1 MKRLTYFLI
10 LIFFSLNIFATP
22 RNLELQHIDL
32 PESISSKQVTCF
44 LEDDL
49 GFMWIGLS
57 SGLVRYDGYR
67 SEKMMQY
74 NIRHLIM
81 DQDKNVW
88 VATFSEIYKY
98 DVEECSFKRIDLALG
113 SKFTPFSMTLS
124 SKGEV
129 VVSTNKGFHIINT
142 ATEKVVSYQHH
153 KGIDKGLSDNIV
165 RVIYE
170 DKQGDFW
177 IGTHDQLNKLDR
189 KTETF
194 TRYRLQDKSEVYK
207 KNNLIL
213 DIISL
218 SDKDDDQL
226 LIGTETGIALFNT
239 KTGAFKKYH
248 QKNDEKT
255 LSNDVIKSLCKIN
268 SNEVWVGTGY
278 GLNIFSLKTFTFQR
292 YFADFNN
299 HYSISSNIVND
310 IYKDRSGTIW
320 IGTNNGV
327 DNITFLDNAF
337 KTNIFPHSEK
347 FLQRGISV
355 RNFAEDK
362 KGNIWLAT
370 SNHGLIKYDKE
381 KDEYEYFKVPR
392 ILHSSVKQVLV
403 DKENKVWIVTVGG
416 LNVYDQKTK
425 KMYAYVADISNDLA
439 LQTNYLFCIS
449 ESPKG
454 QIWLGSMYG
463 IYKVNQKENNKI
475 EFVNF
480 KRDDDNE
487 NSISGNYISN
497 IIFQDNEN
505 PWIATG
511 DGVNYFNLSQGKF
524 YKYLINN
531 EVRVVNLNQLLV
543 DKEGIVWGSSRK
555 KIYKFDKNNKEF
567 VEKFSTDNIIRSFQI
582 EGNELWYATNVNI
595 NVYNFSTANNLVLSS
610 TRTGIKNFNRVA
622 TAKLDGRIY
631 FGGLSGYVSF
641 LPNEVNKKSIEP
653 IVRITGLKVSNKE
666 IKAHYELNDRV
677 LYTTNLNKVKEVTL
691 NHEENTFTIYFSAMD
706 FRENNTH
713 SYQFKLEGLQDEWE
727 TMSGLTDFVSYNKI
741 KPGKYTFKVRASN
754 NFGEF
759 GEKYTTLDFVINP
772 PLWATWW
779 AKTIYFTMLCL
790 LFFIARK
797 ISVKNVKVQNKMHL
811 EQVEREK
818 SEEVNQMKIKFFT
831 NISHELRTPLTLISS
846 PLDELE
852 TIEVDTQKLKLI
864 QIIQRNTARLSRMV
878 NQVLDLRKI
887 DQGAEKLSIEE
898 YDIVRLS
905 RNITHDFMETAL
917 QRNIDL
923 NFNTNQPE
931 GIMWFDL
938 EKLEKVVYNLIS
950 NSLKY
955 TPDNGTIGVRMD
967 VAKAN
972 HPYRKIPLTDYQQ
985 IIISDSGIGI
995 PKDLQSQI
1003 FERFTN
1009 IQMDNFMGQ
1018 QGTGIG
1024 LSLVHDYVKMH
1035 GGWVE
1040 LKSEEGNGSEFTVY
1054 LPLSKTFI
1062 EDYEEK
1068 HIEKEIVEE
1077 EYHHEEEIVEE
1088 EIEMSLDKGGK
1099 EKILVVEDDRDMQ
1112 SFLVH
1117 CLEETYQIITANNGR
1132 EGWEKAKKEMPDLI
1146 LSDVMMPEM
1155 DGIEFCTKAKSDL
1168 LTNHIPFV
1176 LLTAKGGIDNKK
1188 DGIEHGADDY
1198 IAKPFNVDYLRV
1210 RVNNILTQREKLR
1223 ESFRREMK
1231 TQPNEVVVPSFE
1243 EKFLDEVMQEIEKNM
1258 DNSEF
1263 NVKTLGEKIGMG
1275 QTNLYRKIKSMT
1287 GMTANEFIRNV
1298 RLKRAGQLLKQGQY
1312 NVSDVM
1318 YMVGFTHRSYFSKS
1332 FKEVY
1337 GVTPKEYTK
1346 QENTIE

>member
-10 LIFFSLNIFATP
+10 LLFLSLNILASP

-32 PESISSKQVTCF
+32 PESISSRHVTCF

-57 SGLVRYDGYR
+57 SGLIKYDGYR
-67 SEKMMQY
+67 SEKMMSN

-81 DQDKNVW
+81 DKDKNVW
-88 VATFSEIYKY
+88 VATFSEIFKY
-98 DVEECSFKRIDLALG
+98 DKEENYFTKVDLKVG
-113 SKFTPFSMTLS
+113 KITPFSMTLS
-124 SKGEV
+124 KLGEV
-129 VVSTNKGFHIINT
+129 IIGTNKGLHIINT
-142 ATEKVVSYQHH
+142 DTEEIVSYQHH
-153 KGIDKGLSDNIV
+153 KGIDNGLSDNIV

-170 DKQGDFW
+170 DQESNLW

-194 TRYRLQDKSEVYK
+194 TRYRIQDKSEVYK

-226 LIGTETGIALFNT
+226 LIGTETGIALFDS

-268 SNEVWVGTGY
+268 NNEVWVGTGY

-292 YFADFNN
+292 YFANYNN
-299 HYSISSNIVND
+299 HYSISSNIVNVVH
-310 IYKDRSGTIW
+310 KDRSGTIW
-320 IGTNNGV
+320 IGTDNGV

-337 KTNIFPHSEK
+337 KTNIFPGSEK

-355 RNFAEDK
+355 VNFTEDRI
-362 KGNIWLAT
+362 GNIWLAT
-370 SNHGLIKYDKE
+370 SNYGLIKYDKK

-425 KMYAYVADISNDLA
+425 KMYAYVADKANELA
-439 LQTNYLFCIS
+439 LQTNYLFCIG

-463 IYKVNQKENNKI
+463 VYKLNQKENNKI

-480 KRDDDNE
+480 RKEDDNE
-487 NSISGNYISN
+487 NSISGNYISSITFHN
-497 IIFQDNEN
+497 NEN

-524 YKYLINN
+524 YKYPMINKT
-531 EVRVVNLNQLLV
+531 RVLNLNQLVV
-543 DKEGIVWGSSRK
+543 DDEGAIWGASKRK
-555 KIYKFDKNNKEF
+555 VYKFNKTKSEF
-567 VEKFSTDNIIRSFQI
+567 DEVFSADNIIRSFQVN
-582 EGNELWYATNVNI
+582 GDELWYATNVNI
-595 NVYNFSTANNLVLSS
+595 HVYNFSTAANLVLSS
-610 TRTGIKNFNRVA
+610 TRTGIKNFNRAA
-622 TAKLDGRIY
+622 TSIIDGRIY
-631 FGGLSGYVSF
+631 FGGLSGFVSF

-653 IVRITGLKVSNKE
+653 TVRITGLKVSNKE
-666 IKAHYELNDRV
+666 VKVNKELNDRV
-677 LYTTNLNKVKEVTL
+677 LFTKNLNKVDQLTL
-691 NHEENTFTIYFSAMD
+691 DHEENTFTIYFSAMD
-706 FRENNTH
+706 YREKNTH
-713 SYQFKLEGLQDEWE
+713 NYQFKLEGLQDEWE

-759 GEKYTTLDFVINP
+759 GENFTALNFVINP
-772 PLWATWW
+772 PIWATWW
-779 AKTIYFTMLCL
+779 AKVIYFTMLTL

-797 ISVKNVKVQNKMHL
+797 ISVKNVKVQNKLHL

-864 QIIQRNTARLSRMV
+864 QIIQRNTARLSRLV

-938 EKLEKVVYNLIS
+938 EKLEKVIYNLIS

-955 TPDNGTIGVRMD
+955 TPDNGTIGVKMD
-967 VAKAN
+967 VTKAS
-972 HPYRKIPLTDYQQ
+972 HPYRKIPITEYQQ
-985 IIISDSGIGI
+985 IIITDSGIGI

-1009 IQMDNFMGQ
+1009 IKMDNFMGQ

-1040 LKSEEGNGSEFTVY
+1040 LKSEEGSGSEFTVY

-1068 HIEKEIVEE
+1068 HVEKELIEE
-1077 EYHHEEEIVEE
+1077 EYHPEEETKEE
-1088 EIEMSLDKGGK
+1088 EIESSSEKGGK

-1117 CLEETYQIITANNGR
+1117 CLEETYHVITANNGK
-1132 EGWEKAKKEMPDLI
+1132 EGWDKAKKEMPDLI

-1263 NVKTLGEKIGMG
+1263 NVKILGEKIGMG

-1346 QENTIE
+1346 QENVVE